1 MKGARSTV
9 AKHKQTP
16 TRGQPIT
23 SHPLFPAVVGL
34 WFGAL
39 FGLGSLAVRPSLIED
54 LVLSTRI
61 DLIIPAAA
69 PPLGITARIMLAL
82 IMAVLGAI
90 VGVVLARRLT
100 RPKPEIKER
109 ARTVRGAVATAQTRQ
124 RARDAHPDAP
134 LCTPISMQD
143 LETGDDAQGAAQP
156 DGRLAGRRRAL
167 TVEHVSNE
175 FVPHEF
181 APLPG
186 GAPQIL
192 DMAEMVS
199 SSALPAAFEPP
210 AVAAMA
216 VTMPAVEPERQAF
229 QSVPAAQPA
238 LPPECAAAH
247 ADGRQVF
254 GMEPVNP
261 LRQQPRQIFGVIAE
275 GDHLPQDFVREAGYK
290 TSVFETE
297 VPKPLFEREPAE
309 LPPEAPAGSAFVAVT
324 PGPVYA
330 PQPAD
335 SFAVPSPSA
344 PVAADPLPSP
354 SSLGMTDLAA
364 RLAESMQRRRAAR
377 SAASAAAEPAAP
389 ASMPFAQLDQF
400 AAPVVEETMAAVPAP
415 SFVAPVAPQ
424 EQPIQF
430 AAIAPSFVALTPVL
444 EVPVQ
449 FTAPVQAQQPVVS
462 SLEAAGDYALPIS
475 LRPLALDAFLEEDLA
490 FNASL
495 LPPRRLV
502 AGASDGLEQPAAIP
516 QSIAAA
522 ARNVAESAEEPIAEE
537 NYASLLGLGGQRTGF
552 VRIEEPEADVSAPE
566 PVVIFPGQASLGQAP
581 QFTPPAPTE
590 LNDDGA
596 TMRRFDSPAAAEQGQ
611 PVDLGIS
618 GANMAPDEAAQAL
631 RTALASLQRISG
643 AA

>member
-16 TRGQPIT
+16 TKRQPIT
-23 SHPLFPAVVGL
+23 SHQLFPAVVGL

-39 FGLGSLAVRPSLIED
+39 FGLGSLAVRPSLLED
-54 LVLSTRI
+54 MVLSTRI

-82 IMAVLGAI
+82 AMSVLGAI

-167 TVEHVSNE
+167 TVADASDE

-186 GAPQIL
+186 GAPQIS

-199 SSALPAAFEPP
+199 SSALPVAFAPP
-210 AVAAMA
+210 AVAEMA

-229 QSVPAAQPA
+229 QAVPAAQPA
-238 LPPECAAAH
+238 LPPESAAAH

-261 LRQQPRQIFGVIAE
+261 LREQPRQIFGVIAE
-275 GDHLPQDFVREAGYK
+275 GDHVPQQFVREAGYK
-290 TSVFETE
+290 TSVFETD

-309 LPPEAPAGSAFVAVT
+309 QPPEAPAGSAFVAVT

-330 PQPAD
+330 PQPAV
-335 SFAVPSPSA
+335 SFAVPSSPA

-377 SAASAAAEPAAP
+377 SAVPTAAEPAAP
-389 ASMPFAQLDQF
+389 
-400 AAPVVEETMAAVPAP
+400 
-415 SFVAPVAPQ
+415 
-424 EQPIQF
+424 
-430 AAIAPSFVALTPVL
+430 TPVL

-449 FTAPVQAQQPVVS
+449 FTAPVQAQQPVGTAV
-462 SLEAAGDYALPIS
+462 EAAGDDALPIS

-502 AGASDGLEQPAAIP
+502 AGAPDDFEQPAAIP
-516 QSIAAA
+516 QPFAAA
-522 ARNVAESAEEPIAEE
+522 AGTVAEPAEEPIAEE
-537 NYASLLGLGGQRTGF
+537 NYASLLGLGGKRTGF
-552 VRIEEPEADVSAPE
+552 VRIEEPEADASAPE

-596 TMRRFDSPAAAEQGQ
+596 SMRRFDSPAAAEQGQ

>member
-16 TRGQPIT
+16 TKRQPIT
-23 SHPLFPAVVGL
+23 SHQLFPAVVGL

-39 FGLGSLAVRPSLIED
+39 FGLGSLAVRPSLLED
-54 LVLSTRI
+54 MVLSTRI

-82 IMAVLGAI
+82 VMSVMGAI

-167 TVEHVSNE
+167 TVTDASDE

-186 GAPQIL
+186 GAPQIS

-199 SSALPAAFEPP
+199 SSALPVAFAPP
-210 AVAAMA
+210 AVAEMA

-229 QSVPAAQPA
+229 QAVPAAQPA
-238 LPPECAAAH
+238 LPPESAAAH

-261 LRQQPRQIFGVIAE
+261 LREQPRQIFGVIAE
-275 GDHLPQDFVREAGYK
+275 GDHVSQQFVREAGYK
-290 TSVFETE
+290 TSVFETD

-309 LPPEAPAGSAFVAVT
+309 QPPEAPAGSAFVAVT

-330 PQPAD
+330 PQPAV
-335 SFAVPSPSA
+335 SFAVPSSPA

-377 SAASAAAEPAAP
+377 SAVPAAAEPAAP
-389 ASMPFAQLDQF
+389 
-400 AAPVVEETMAAVPAP
+400 
-415 SFVAPVAPQ
+415 
-424 EQPIQF
+424 
-430 AAIAPSFVALTPVL
+430 TPVL

-449 FTAPVQAQQPVVS
+449 FTAPVQAQQPVGTAV
-462 SLEAAGDYALPIS
+462 EAAGDDALPIS

-502 AGASDGLEQPAAIP
+502 AGAPDDFEQPAAIP
-516 QSIAAA
+516 QPFAAA
-522 ARNVAESAEEPIAEE
+522 AGTVAEPAEEPIAEE
-537 NYASLLGLGGQRTGF
+537 NYASLLGLGGKRTGF
-552 VRIEEPEADVSAPE
+552 VRIEEPEADASAPE

-596 TMRRFDSPAAAEQGQ
+596 SMRRFDSPAAAEQGQ

>member
-1 MKGARSTV
+1 M

-16 TRGQPIT
+16 TKRQPIT
-23 SHPLFPAVVGL
+23 SHQLFPAVVGL

-39 FGLGSLAVRPSLIED
+39 FGLGSLAVRPSLLED
-54 LVLSTRI
+54 MVLSTRI

-82 IMAVLGAI
+82 VMSVMGAI

-167 TVEHVSNE
+167 TVADASDE

-186 GAPQIL
+186 GAPQIS

-199 SSALPAAFEPP
+199 SSALPVAFAPP
-210 AVAAMA
+210 AVAEMA

-229 QSVPAAQPA
+229 QAVPAAQPA
-238 LPPECAAAH
+238 LPPESAAAH

-261 LRQQPRQIFGVIAE
+261 LREQPRQIFGVIAE
-275 GDHLPQDFVREAGYK
+275 GDHVSQQFVREAGYK
-290 TSVFETE
+290 TSVFETD

-309 LPPEAPAGSAFVAVT
+309 QPPEAPAGSAFVAVT

-330 PQPAD
+330 PQPAV
-335 SFAVPSPSA
+335 SFAVPSSPA

-377 SAASAAAEPAAP
+377 SAVPAAAEPAAP
-389 ASMPFAQLDQF
+389 
-400 AAPVVEETMAAVPAP
+400 
-415 SFVAPVAPQ
+415 
-424 EQPIQF
+424 
-430 AAIAPSFVALTPVL
+430 TPVL

-449 FTAPVQAQQPVVS
+449 FTAPVQAQQPVGTAV
-462 SLEAAGDYALPIS
+462 EAAGDDALPIS

-502 AGASDGLEQPAAIP
+502 AGAPDDFEQPAAIP
-516 QSIAAA
+516 QPFAAA
-522 ARNVAESAEEPIAEE
+522 AGTVAEPAEEPIAEE
-537 NYASLLGLGGQRTGF
+537 NYASLLGLGGKRTGF
-552 VRIEEPEADVSAPE
+552 VRIEEPEADASAPE

-596 TMRRFDSPAAAEQGQ
+596 SMRRFDSPAAAEQGQ